1 MIFNY
6 LTTNKINGKKYIG
19 SHSGSVGDNY
29 LGSGNLIKKAIKKY
43 GKENFVRDVL
53 NAVTTR
59 EEAFKNEK
67 FLIEMYKTSVLDGG
81 YNLSL
86 TGGFWIEGECIP
98 WNKGKI
104 GCFSKETLKKMSESH
119 IGQKSWSKGLTKD
132 TSKGLMKISKSLEG
146 RACWSKGL
154 TKETSKGLAIISEK
168 MMNRVISKETRKRMG
183 ESETGEKNWNYG
195 NRGEGTPMY
204 GKKHSEESRAKMSK
218 ARKGRFGEKS
228 NKSKP
233 LLQYTTDGVFVKE
246 WVNGAEVHRKLNIPS
261 SSTSNCANR
270 KKNTA
275 GGFIWRFRGK
285 TGDIEIVT
293 QEVKKLIKERII
305 RGHPNGK
312 PILQYSLGGKF
323 IKEWGS
329 AVIAARVLNLNSA
342 AIRHCVYEEI
352 KTSGD
357 YIWKFKD

>member
-104 GCFSKETLKKMSESH
+104 GCFSKETLEKMS
-119 IGQKSWSKGLTKD
+119 
-132 TSKGLMKISKSLEG
+132 ISQTGIILSNEARIKVSEAG
-146 RACWSKGL
+146 RGRIPWNKGL
-154 TKETSKGLAIISEK
+154 TKETDERLKTTIMGENHPSYGKPRPKDVRDKISRGHKGKIVSDA
-168 MMNRVISKETRKRMG
+168 TRKRM
-183 ESETGEKNWNYG
+183 SDANK
-195 NRGEGTPMY
+195 
-204 GKKHSEESRAKMSK
+204 
-218 ARKGRFGEKS
+218 GEKS
-228 NKSKP
+228 CMYGRTGSEHPAYGRTSKQSASSKP
-233 LLQYTTDGVFVKE
+233 IIQRSLE
-246 WVNGAEVHRKLNIPS
+246 GA
-261 SSTSNCANR
+261 
-270 KKNTA
+270 
-275 GGFIWRFRGK
+275 
-285 TGDIEIVT
+285 
-293 QEVKKLIKERII
+293 
-305 RGHPNGK
+305 
-312 PILQYSLGGKF
+312 F
-323 IKEWGS
+323 IKEWACAADVERDIGVCHANIS
-329 AVIAARVLNLNSA
+329 A
-342 AIRHCVYEEI
+342 CVRG
-352 KTSGD
+352 KRNMAGG
-357 YIWKFKD
+357 FKWRLK